1 MAGEVLCP
9 KCGTLSPT
17 DTRACPKCGTALG
30 LQGETTSKS
39 KAFAPGTR
47 PVGGAKPAPRKDGA
61 MAAAPDG
68 STLMEHEEKAPPR
81 KPIARPATGPVP
93 QAGAAPRRSNATA
106 SRPPPAATNDALIS
120 SSGSSRDSL
129 IGKTLQE
136 YVIESKLGTGGMGVV
151 YKATHKMIG
160 KGVAIKVLRPDIS
173 PDPRDMDRLLDEAR
187 IISSIKNRGI
197 INIFGAGTL
206 EDGRNYLIM
215 ELLEGEAL
223 EQRMQR
229 DTRIPAG
236 DAVIILEQVLSALSA
251 AHEAGVVHRDLKPAN
266 VFLVKEANLFYVK
279 LLDFGLARR
288 NQQNVTRIAGTPD
301 YISPEHAR
309 GRPAGPPADLYA
321 FGVLC
326 FHMLTGQL
334 PFIGTTPMEVMEK
347 HVHSPPPI
355 PHEINKEIPKAL
367 SELILKLLAKE
378 PGDRPDAQ
386 QVKADLRAATKQ
398 MRNATTQMSL
408 MSIEP
413 VAEDA
418 AAKGDEKKRARE
430 LAVAAQ
436 VSDLKRKV
444 TRRWPYVLG
453 GVVAVWFIGV
463 LIYVLWPTPTVED
476 PQPIAKKPP
485 PVSKSGPL
493 KNPMLAVNDP
503 PPVKNPKN
511 PENPETP
518 QNPQVN
524 PEVNPEVKN
533 PENPENPA
541 VGDPPVAGEVDA
553 GEQVFE
559 EDRDAVL
566 DDVRIGEKKRSKRID
581 MTLDDMLTVM
591 KQDAERAEYYEKAVT
606 RVKKLCDEANTL
618 RHLDN
623 CEDELLKLSDK
634 FYK

>member
-9 KCGTLSPT
+9 KCGTVSPT
-17 DTRACPKCGTALG
+17 ETRVCPKCGATLAG
-30 LQGETTSKS
+30 TGEVTSKS
-39 KAFAPGTR
+39 RALAPKV
-47 PVGGAKPAPRKDGA
+47 PGAKPAARKPLATDA
-61 MAAAPDG
+61 LAEAA
-68 STLMEHEEKAPPR
+68 EPPR
-81 KPIARPATGPVP
+81 RAPRAPAGPVP
-93 QAGAAPRRSNATA
+93 QASAPRRSNAATA
-106 SRPPPAATNDALIS
+106 KVPAEALQS
-120 SSGSSRDSL
+120 SSNRDSL
-129 IGKTLQE
+129 IGRKLQE

-151 YKATHKMIG
+151 YKATHQMIG
-160 KGVAIKVLRPDIS
+160 KAVAIKVLRPDIS

-229 DTRIPAG
+229 ETKIPAG

-288 NQQNVTRIAGTPD
+288 SQQNVTRIAGTPD

-347 HVHSPPPI
+347 HVHSPAPI

-413 VAEDA
+413 VVEGAPGE
-418 AAKGDEKKRARE
+418 EKKRARE
-430 LAVAAQ
+430 LAVSAQ
-436 VSDLKRKV
+436 VADLKRKV
-444 TRRWPYVLG
+444 TRRWPFVLG
-453 GVVAVWFIGV
+453 GVVSLWLIGV
-463 LIYVLWPTPTVED
+463 LAYVLWPAPVQPVQPLASKKTPPRGDGT
-476 PQPIAKKPP
+476 
-485 PVSKSGPL
+485 L
-493 KNPMLAVNDP
+493 KNPMLIPIEPLTPRPPDP
-503 PPVKNPKN
+503 KVVVVDTHPDPVIEP
-511 PENPETP
+511 
-518 QNPQVN
+518 
-524 PEVNPEVKN
+524 
-533 PENPENPA
+533 
-541 VGDPPVAGEVDA
+541 VGTPPVAEEIDA
-553 GEQVFE
+553 GEPPVID
-559 EDRDAVL
+559 EDRDRVL
-566 DDVRIGEKKRSKRID
+566 DDVAIGEKKRSKRID
-581 MTLDDMLTVM
+581 VTLDDMLSVM
-591 KQDAERAEYYEKAVT
+591 KQDTERAEYYEKAVS
-606 RVKKLCDEANTL
+606 RVKKVCDEANTL

-623 CEDELLKLSDK
+623 CEDELLKLSER

>member
-9 KCGTLSPT
+9 KCGTVSPT
-17 DTRACPKCGTALG
+17 DTRACPECGATLG
-30 LQGETTSKS
+30 LGGEATSKS
-39 KAFAPGTR
+39 KALAS
-47 PVGGAKPAPRKDGA
+47 GAKPPARPAARKPLATDPG
-61 MAAAPDG
+61 MAASPDA
-68 STLMEHEEKAPPR
+68 STLMEPDEKQPPR
-81 KPIARPATGPVP
+81 KPVSRPAGPVP
-93 QAGAAPRRSNATA
+93 QAGGAPRRSNAAT
-106 SRPPPAATNDALIS
+106 SKAAAPTNDALSS
-120 SSGSSRDSL
+120 SSGRDSL
-129 IGKTLQE
+129 IGRKLQE
-136 YVIESKLGTGGMGVV
+136 YVIEAKLGVGGMGVV
-151 YKATHKMIG
+151 YKATHQMIG

-187 IISSIKNRGI
+187 IISLIKNRGI

-229 DTRIPAG
+229 ETKIPVG

-288 NQQNVTRIAGTPD
+288 SQQNVTRIAGTPD

-334 PFIGTTPMEVMEK
+334 PFIGSTPMEVMEK
-347 HVHSPPPI
+347 HVHSPPPV
-355 PHEINKEIPKAL
+355 PHELNKEIPKAL

-378 PGDRPDAQ
+378 PGERPDAV

-408 MSIEP
+408 MAIEP
-413 VAEDA
+413 VVDDPEA
-418 AAKGDEKKRARE
+418 AGGERKRARE
-430 LAVAAQ
+430 LAVSAQ
-436 VSDLKRKV
+436 VADLKRKV
-444 TRRWPYVLG
+444 GRRWPLVLG
-453 GVVAVWFIGV
+453 GVVGLWFAAV
-463 LIYVLWPTPTVED
+463 LTYVLWPAPVTPPMPVA
-476 PQPIAKKPP
+476 IGKKPP
-485 PVSKSGPL
+485 PRTDGPL
-493 KNPMLAVNDP
+493 KNPMLARVDDPVVTPKAKTQVDPVDVKKDPVPVPVDP
-503 PPVKNPKN
+503 PLN
-511 PENPETP
+511 
-518 QNPQVN
+518 
-524 PEVNPEVKN
+524 
-533 PENPENPA
+533 
-541 VGDPPVAGEVDA
+541 DEVDA
-553 GEQVFE
+553 GEPVLE

-566 DDVRIGEKKRSKRID
+566 DDVTIGDRKRARRID
-581 MTLDDMLTVM
+581 ITLDDMLSVM
-591 KQDAERAEYYEKAVT
+591 RQDSERAEYYEKAVS
-606 RVKKLCDEANTL
+606 RVKKTCDEANTL
-618 RHLDN
+618 RRIDN
-623 CEDELLKLSDK
+623 CEDELLKLSSK